1 MRAHV
6 KNLFNEVSLILVPE
20 SNEDR
25 KFIQDVMRKFPDG
38 GRIPLVAKIIVDD
51 TLGLESTVIKEINYD
66 SKTYK
71 EKDSNS

>member
-6 KNLFNEVSLILVPE
+6 KN
-20 SNEDR
+20 
-25 KFIQDVMRKFPDG
+25 
-38 GRIPLVAKIIVDD
+38 
-51 TLGLESTVIKEINYD
+51 LGLESTVIKEINYD